1 MRTIY
6 FDMDGTIADFYG
18 VNGWLDYLIARETTP
33 YEEAKPLLFFSLF
46 ARLLNN
52 LQRKGYRIGIISWLA
67 KNSDYEFDEAVR
79 IAKLNWLKTH
89 LPSVHFDEIHIV
101 AYGTPKESFSKNEM
115 DILFDDEKQNRENWN
130 GISYDVQNIIEILRA
145 FQECPL
151 AARAK
156 KCLTKF

>member
-18 VNGWLDYLIARETTP
+18 VNGWLDYLIAKETTP

-67 KNSDYEFDEAVR
+67 KNSNDEFDEAVR

-101 AYGTPKESFSKNEM
+101 AYGTPKESFSKNKM

-145 FQECPL
+145 F
-151 AARAK
+151 
-156 KCLTKF
+156 